1 MSDLLQF
8 TVSGLT
14 NGSIYALVA
23 MGFVLIYNA
32 SEVVNFAQ
40 GEFVMLGGMVA
51 VFAVKAGIPLPWAA
65 AIAVA
70 VATAT
75 GLALY
80 AGAVRPAGNA
90 SIVTLIII
98 TIGASI
104 LVRGIASIAFDKSIH
119 KLPEF
124 VPTANLDMLGATV
137 QSQGLVVLAGT
148 AVIVLALW
156 LFLSRTLPGK
166 AIVATA
172 SSRLAANL
180 CGINT
185 SLVIALCFAVSG
197 AIGAVGGLL
206 ITPIALTAYDVGA
219 SLALKGFTAAVLG
232 GLGSPLGAVAGGL
245 LLGLLEALGAG
256 YLSSLYK
263 DAIAFVVLLLVL
275 MFMPRGLF
283 AAAQVERV

>member
-8 TVSGLT
+8 IVSGLT
-14 NGSIYALVA
+14 NGSIYALA
-23 MGFVLIYNA
+23 AIGFVLIYNA

-51 VFAVKAGIPLPWAA
+51 VFAFKAGIPLPWAA
-65 AIAVA
+65 AIAIG

-75 GLALY
+75 GLLLY
-80 AGAVRPAGNA
+80 AGAVRPAGAA

-104 LVRGIASIAFDKSIH
+104 LMRGIASIAFDKNIH

-124 VPTANLDMLGATV
+124 GPSTHTVVFGATV
-137 QSQGLVVLAGT
+137 PSQSIVVLVGT
-148 AVIVLALW
+148 AVIVFALW
-156 LFLSRTLPGK
+156 MFLSRTLPGK

-206 ITPIALTAYDVGA
+206 IAPIALTAYDVGA
-219 SLALKGFTAAVLG
+219 PLALKGFTAAVLG
-232 GLGSPLGAVAGGL
+232 GLGNPLGAICGGL

-263 DAIAFVVLLLVL
+263 DAIAFVVLLMVL

-283 AAAQVERV
+283 AAARVDRV